1 MSESDPTPT
10 PTSTPAAGSSFS
22 GSTPKVRKGL
32 KATKLWPPVVGRM
45 AYVVVV
51 VILLWVA
58 ALTIPMPSGFLYG
71 GASGASAMM
80 LVYVALF
87 IAKRRGYDTFVV
99 RELEKREDERDRAA
113 SQRAWALT
121 GVVGFFGG
129 IVATAVGAFGGAD
142 DAGPCRRAVAPADQ
156 SHRREHLLQPH
167 DVGRGGAVAPV
178 CRGCDCSR
186 AAIRTDTFFISD
198 AEPRHQ

>member
-1 MSESDPTPT
+1 MSESDPTPA

-71 GASGASAMM
+71 G
-80 LVYVALF
+80 
-87 IAKRRGYDTFVV
+87 D
-99 RELEKREDERDRAA
+99 DERDRAA

-129 IVATAVGAFGGAD
+129 IVATAVGAFGGPMMPAL
-142 DAGPCRRAVAPADQ
+142 AVV
-156 SHRREHLLQPH
+156 LWLQLISLI
-167 DVGRGGAVAPV
+167 GGN
-178 CRGCDCSR
+178 
-186 AAIRTDTFFISD
+186 IYFNRTM
-198 AEPRHQ
+198 